1 MMKPLQ
7 TYKVWNVVKV
17 FHGCKTVRNFARYC
31 LRNVMRFKSGK
42 HLQKFSCKTS
52 AKETSIIPGL

>member
-1 MMKPLQ
+1 MMRPPQ

-31 LRNVMRFKSGK
+31 LRNVMRLKSDNRLQSFRVK
-42 HLQKFSCKTS
+42 HL
-52 AKETSIIPGL
+52 